1 MGTRHNQI
9 HEVELNVNADFHN
22 FDMFNISFLHK
33 MSKYLFHEH
42 NYEGRSHGKM
52 FSVMS
57 TRYVQI

>member
-1 MGTRHNQI
+1 MT
-9 HEVELNVNADFHN
+9 VEYNVNADFHN
-22 FDMFNISFLHK
+22 FYMINISFIHK
-33 MSKYLFHEH
+33 MSQYLFHEH